1 MNSVNLN
8 QSAVDIDIDNL
19 EKAAILLLSMGTESA
34 AKVMQKLSR
43 DEVQRLISKMA
54 SLSGVSSMEAKWT
67 LQQFFNHYREQSGIG
82 SASRE
87 YLEQT
92 LDLALGQ
99 RLSRSLLDSLYGD
112 VMSQD
117 IQRLQWV
124 PADVLARFFRNEH
137 PQMQAVLLAFLP
149 PQTASAV
156 LDALPGSVHDDL
168 LVRVA
173 SLSSVSEHVLGEL
186 RLTLDRCLT
195 YVADQSGAKVNG
207 VRQVADILNR
217 YQGDKEQM
225 LSLLREH
232 DGDMALEIE
241 KNMFDFMALRRQS
254 DDTLQRL
261 VQELPSELLALA
273 LKNTE
278 TSFRKV
284 VLGAMPKRMASGAGR
299 SDPEPGQCL
308 FAQGRAGK
316 GRGHATGPRV
326 GGAGRD
332 RVPAV
337 RRAHRQLTGGIH
349 ESQCAQIDAWGDPS
363 VSFPCARSE
372 WGRGPEPARTV

>member
-241 KNMFDFMALRRQS
+241 KNMFDFMTLRRQS

-284 VLGAMPKRMASGAGR
+284 VLGAMPKRMAQAL
-299 SDPEPGQCL
+299 DDQIQN
-308 FAQGRAGK
+308 QG
-316 GRGHATGPRV
+316 
-326 GGAGRD
+326 
-332 RVPAV
+332 
-337 RRAHRQLTGGIH
+337 
-349 ESQCAQIDAWGDPS
+349 S
-363 VSFPCARSE
+363 VSLRKVEQARE
-372 WGRGPEPARTV
+372 EVMQLVRELVEQGEIEFQLFEEPTVS

>member
-225 LSLLREH
+225 LSLLREY

-284 VLGAMPKRMASGAGR
+284 VLGAMPKRMAQAL
-299 SDPEPGQCL
+299 DDQIQN
-308 FAQGRAGK
+308 QG
-316 GRGHATGPRV
+316 
-326 GGAGRD
+326 
-332 RVPAV
+332 
-337 RRAHRQLTGGIH
+337 
-349 ESQCAQIDAWGDPS
+349 S
-363 VSFPCARSE
+363 VSLRKVEQARE
-372 WGRGPEPARTV
+372 EVMQLVRELVEQGEIEFQLFEEPTVS

>member
-1 MNSVNLN
+1 MNNVNLN
-8 QSAVDIDIDNL
+8 QNAVDVDIDDL
-19 EKAAILLLSMGTESA
+19 EKAAILLLSMGTEAA

-54 SLSGVSSMEAKWT
+54 GLPGVSSMEARWT
-67 LQQFFNHYREQSGIG
+67 LQQFFNQYREQSGIG

-99 RLSRSLLDSLYGD
+99 SLSRSLLDSLYGD

-173 SLSSVSEHVLGEL
+173 GLSTVSEHVLGEL
-186 RLTLDRCLT
+186 RLTLERCLA
-195 YVADQSGAKVNG
+195 YVADQAGAKVNG

-217 YQGDKEQM
+217 YQGNKEQM

-232 DGDMALEIE
+232 DGEMAIEIE

-254 DDTLQRL
+254 DETLQRL

-278 TSFRKV
+278 ASFRKV
-284 VLGAMPKRMASGAGR
+284 VLGAMPKRMAQAL
-299 SDPEPGQCL
+299 DDQIQN
-308 FAQGRAGK
+308 QG
-316 GRGHATGPRV
+316 
-326 GGAGRD
+326 
-332 RVPAV
+332 
-337 RRAHRQLTGGIH
+337 
-349 ESQCAQIDAWGDPS
+349 S
-363 VSFPCARSE
+363 VSLRKVE
-372 WGRGPEPARTV
+372 QARTEVMQLVRELVEQGEIEFMLFEEPTVS

>member
-1 MNSVNLN
+1 MNNVNLN
-8 QSAVDIDIDNL
+8 QKAVDIDIDNL
-19 EKAAILLLSMGTESA
+19 EKAAILLLSMGTEAA

-43 DEVQRLISKMA
+43 DEVQLLISKMA
-54 SLSGVSSMEAKWT
+54 GLSGVSSMEARWT
-67 LQQFFNHYREQSGIG
+67 LQQFFNQYREQSGIG

-156 LDALPGSVHDDL
+156 LDELPGSVHDDL

-186 RLTLDRCLT
+186 RLTLDRCLA

-241 KNMFDFMALRRQS
+241 KNMFDFMTLRRQS
-254 DDTLQRL
+254 DETLQRL
-261 VQELPSELLALA
+261 VQEIPSELLALA

-284 VLGAMPKRMASGAGR
+284 VLGAMPKRMAQALE
-299 SDPEPGQCL
+299 DQIQH
-308 FAQGRAGK
+308 QG
-316 GRGHATGPRV
+316 
-326 GGAGRD
+326 
-332 RVPAV
+332 
-337 RRAHRQLTGGIH
+337 
-349 ESQCAQIDAWGDPS
+349 S
-363 VSFPCARSE
+363 VSLRKVEQARE
-372 WGRGPEPARTV
+372 EIMQLVRELVEQGEIEFQLFEEPTVS

>member
-34 AKVMQKLSR
+34 AKVMKKLSR

-99 RLSRSLLDSLYGD
+99 RLSRSLVDSLYGD

-284 VLGAMPKRMASGAGR
+284 VLGAMPKRMAQAL
-299 SDPEPGQCL
+299 DDQIQN
-308 FAQGRAGK
+308 QG
-316 GRGHATGPRV
+316 
-326 GGAGRD
+326 
-332 RVPAV
+332 
-337 RRAHRQLTGGIH
+337 
-349 ESQCAQIDAWGDPS
+349 S
-363 VSFPCARSE
+363 VSLRKVEQARE
-372 WGRGPEPARTV
+372 EVMQLVRELVEQGEIEFQLFEEPTVS

>member
-173 SLSSVSEHVLGEL
+173 SLTSVSEHVLGEL

-207 VRQVADILNR
+207 IRQVADILNR

-284 VLGAMPKRMASGAGR
+284 VLGAMPKRMAQAL
-299 SDPEPGQCL
+299 DDQIQN
-308 FAQGRAGK
+308 QG
-316 GRGHATGPRV
+316 
-326 GGAGRD
+326 
-332 RVPAV
+332 
-337 RRAHRQLTGGIH
+337 
-349 ESQCAQIDAWGDPS
+349 S
-363 VSFPCARSE
+363 VSLRKVEQARE
-372 WGRGPEPARTV
+372 EVMQLVRELVEQGEIEFQLFEEPTVS

>member
-19 EKAAILLLSMGTESA
+19 EKAAILLLSMGTEAA

-54 SLSGVSSMEAKWT
+54 ALSGVSSMEAKWT
-67 LQQFFNHYREQSGIG
+67 LQQFFNQYREQSGIA

-186 RLTLDRCLT
+186 RLTLDRCLA

-278 TSFRKV
+278 TGFRKV
-284 VLGAMPKRMASGAGR
+284 ILGAMPKRMAQAL
-299 SDPEPGQCL
+299 DDQIQN
-308 FAQGRAGK
+308 QG
-316 GRGHATGPRV
+316 
-326 GGAGRD
+326 
-332 RVPAV
+332 
-337 RRAHRQLTGGIH
+337 
-349 ESQCAQIDAWGDPS
+349 S
-363 VSFPCARSE
+363 VSLRKVEQARE
-372 WGRGPEPARTV
+372 EVMQLVRELVEQGEIEFQLFEEPTVS

>member
-1 MNSVNLN
+1 MNNVNLN
-8 QSAVDIDIDNL
+8 QKAVDIDIDNL
-19 EKAAILLLSMGTESA
+19 EKAAILLLSMGTEAA

-54 SLSGVSSMEAKWT
+54 GLSGVSSMEARWT
-67 LQQFFNHYREQSGIG
+67 LQQFFNQYREQSGIG

-186 RLTLDRCLT
+186 RLTLDRCLA

-241 KNMFDFMALRRQS
+241 KNMFDFMTLRRQS
-254 DDTLQRL
+254 DETLQRL
-261 VQELPSELLALA
+261 VQEIPSELLALA

-284 VLGAMPKRMASGAGR
+284 VLGAMPKRMAQALE
-299 SDPEPGQCL
+299 DQIQH
-308 FAQGRAGK
+308 QG
-316 GRGHATGPRV
+316 
-326 GGAGRD
+326 
-332 RVPAV
+332 
-337 RRAHRQLTGGIH
+337 
-349 ESQCAQIDAWGDPS
+349 S
-363 VSFPCARSE
+363 VSLRKVEQARE
-372 WGRGPEPARTV
+372 EIMQLVRELVEQGEIEFQLFEEPTVS

>member
-1 MNSVNLN
+1 MNNVNLN
-8 QSAVDIDIDNL
+8 QNAVDIDIDNL
-19 EKAAILLLSMGTESA
+19 EKAAILLLSMGTEAA

-54 SLSGVSSMEAKWT
+54 GLSGVSSMEAKWT
-67 LQQFFNHYREQSGIG
+67 LQQFFNQYREQSGIG

-124 PADVLARFFRNEH
+124 PAEVLARFFRNEH

-173 SLSSVSEHVLGEL
+173 SLNSVSEHVLGEL
-186 RLTLDRCLT
+186 RLTLDRCLA

-241 KNMFDFMALRRQS
+241 KNMFDFMALRRQT
-254 DDTLQRL
+254 DETLQRL
-261 VQELPSELLALA
+261 VLELPGDLLALA

-278 TSFRKV
+278 ASFRKV
-284 VLGAMPKRMASGAGR
+284 VLGAMPKRMAQAL
-299 SDPEPGQCL
+299 E
-308 FAQGRAGK
+308 
-316 GRGHATGPRV
+316 
-326 GGAGRD
+326 
-332 RVPAV
+332 
-337 RRAHRQLTGGIH
+337 
-349 ESQCAQIDAWGDPS
+349 AQIQGQGS
-363 VSFPCARSE
+363 VSLRKVEQARE
-372 WGRGPEPARTV
+372 EVMQLVRELVEQGEVEFQLFEEPTVN

>member
-1 MNSVNLN
+1 
-8 QSAVDIDIDNL
+8 
-19 EKAAILLLSMGTESA
+19 
-34 AKVMQKLSR
+34 
-43 DEVQRLISKMA
+43 
-54 SLSGVSSMEAKWT
+54 
-67 LQQFFNHYREQSGIG
+67 
-82 SASRE
+82 
-87 YLEQT
+87 
-92 LDLALGQ
+92 ALGQ

-284 VLGAMPKRMASGAGR
+284 VLGAMPKRMAQAL
-299 SDPEPGQCL
+299 DDQIQN
-308 FAQGRAGK
+308 QG
-316 GRGHATGPRV
+316 
-326 GGAGRD
+326 
-332 RVPAV
+332 
-337 RRAHRQLTGGIH
+337 
-349 ESQCAQIDAWGDPS
+349 S
-363 VSFPCARSE
+363 VSLRKVEQARE
-372 WGRGPEPARTV
+372 EVMQLVRELVEQGEIEFQLFEEPTVS

>member
-1 MNSVNLN
+1 
-8 QSAVDIDIDNL
+8 
-19 EKAAILLLSMGTESA
+19 MGTESA

-284 VLGAMPKRMASGAGR
+284 VLGAMPKRMAQAL
-299 SDPEPGQCL
+299 DDQIQN
-308 FAQGRAGK
+308 QG
-316 GRGHATGPRV
+316 
-326 GGAGRD
+326 
-332 RVPAV
+332 
-337 RRAHRQLTGGIH
+337 
-349 ESQCAQIDAWGDPS
+349 S
-363 VSFPCARSE
+363 VSLRKVEQARE
-372 WGRGPEPARTV
+372 EVMQLVRELVEQGEIEFQLFEEPTVS

>member
-1 MNSVNLN
+1 MNNVNLN
-8 QSAVDIDIDNL
+8 QKAVDIDIDNL
-19 EKAAILLLSMGTESA
+19 EKAAILLLSMGTEAA

-54 SLSGVSSMEAKWT
+54 GLSGVSSMEARWT
-67 LQQFFNHYREQSGIG
+67 LQQFFNQYREQSGIG

-156 LDALPGSVHDDL
+156 LDELPGSVHDDL

-186 RLTLDRCLT
+186 RLTLDRCLA

-225 LSLLREH
+225 LLLLREH

-241 KNMFDFMALRRQS
+241 KNMFDFMTLRRQS
-254 DDTLQRL
+254 DETLQRL
-261 VQELPSELLALA
+261 VQEIPSELLALA

-284 VLGAMPKRMASGAGR
+284 VLGAMPKRMAQALE
-299 SDPEPGQCL
+299 DQIQH
-308 FAQGRAGK
+308 QG
-316 GRGHATGPRV
+316 
-326 GGAGRD
+326 
-332 RVPAV
+332 
-337 RRAHRQLTGGIH
+337 
-349 ESQCAQIDAWGDPS
+349 S
-363 VSFPCARSE
+363 VSLRKVEQARE
-372 WGRGPEPARTV
+372 EIMQLVRELVEQGEIEFQLFEEPTVS

>member
-54 SLSGVSSMEAKWT
+54 SLSDVSSMEAKWT

-173 SLSSVSEHVLGEL
+173 SLTSVSEHVLGEL

-284 VLGAMPKRMASGAGR
+284 VLGAMPKRMAQAL
-299 SDPEPGQCL
+299 DDQIQN
-308 FAQGRAGK
+308 QG
-316 GRGHATGPRV
+316 
-326 GGAGRD
+326 
-332 RVPAV
+332 
-337 RRAHRQLTGGIH
+337 
-349 ESQCAQIDAWGDPS
+349 S
-363 VSFPCARSE
+363 VSLRKVEQARE
-372 WGRGPEPARTV
+372 EVMQLVRELVEQGEIEFQLFEEPTVS

>member
-1 MNSVNLN
+1 MNNVNLN
-8 QSAVDIDIDNL
+8 QKAVDIDIDNL
-19 EKAAILLLSMGTESA
+19 EKAAILLLSMGTEAA

-54 SLSGVSSMEAKWT
+54 GLSGVSSMEARWT
-67 LQQFFNHYREQSGIG
+67 LQQFFNQYREQSGIG

-99 RLSRSLLDSLYGD
+99 RLSRSLLDNLYGD

-156 LDALPGSVHDDL
+156 LDELPGSVHDDL

-186 RLTLDRCLT
+186 RLTLDRCLA

-241 KNMFDFMALRRQS
+241 KNMFDFMTLRRQS
-254 DDTLQRL
+254 DETLQRL
-261 VQELPSELLALA
+261 VQEIPSELLALA

-284 VLGAMPKRMASGAGR
+284 VLGAMPKRMAQALE
-299 SDPEPGQCL
+299 DQIQH
-308 FAQGRAGK
+308 QG
-316 GRGHATGPRV
+316 
-326 GGAGRD
+326 
-332 RVPAV
+332 
-337 RRAHRQLTGGIH
+337 
-349 ESQCAQIDAWGDPS
+349 S
-363 VSFPCARSE
+363 VSLRKVEQARE
-372 WGRGPEPARTV
+372 EIMQLVRELVEQGEIEFQLFEEPTVS

>member
-54 SLSGVSSMEAKWT
+54 FLSGVSSMEAKWT

-173 SLSSVSEHVLGEL
+173 SLTSVSEHVLGEL

-284 VLGAMPKRMASGAGR
+284 VLGAMPKRMAQAL
-299 SDPEPGQCL
+299 DDQIQN
-308 FAQGRAGK
+308 QG
-316 GRGHATGPRV
+316 
-326 GGAGRD
+326 
-332 RVPAV
+332 
-337 RRAHRQLTGGIH
+337 
-349 ESQCAQIDAWGDPS
+349 S
-363 VSFPCARSE
+363 VSLRKVEQARE
-372 WGRGPEPARTV
+372 EVMQLVRELVEQGEIEFQLFEEPTVS

>member
-19 EKAAILLLSMGTESA
+19 EKAAILLLSMGTEAA

-67 LQQFFNHYREQSGIG
+67 LQQFFNQYREQSGIG

-186 RLTLDRCLT
+186 RLTLDRCLA

-241 KNMFDFMALRRQS
+241 KNMFDFMALRRQT

-278 TSFRKV
+278 TGFRKV
-284 VLGAMPKRMASGAGR
+284 ILGAMPKRMAQAL
-299 SDPEPGQCL
+299 DDQIQN
-308 FAQGRAGK
+308 QG
-316 GRGHATGPRV
+316 
-326 GGAGRD
+326 
-332 RVPAV
+332 
-337 RRAHRQLTGGIH
+337 
-349 ESQCAQIDAWGDPS
+349 S
-363 VSFPCARSE
+363 VSLRKVEQARE
-372 WGRGPEPARTV
+372 EVMQLVRELVEQGEIEFQLFEEPTVS

>member
-1 MNSVNLN
+1 
-8 QSAVDIDIDNL
+8 
-19 EKAAILLLSMGTESA
+19 
-34 AKVMQKLSR
+34 
-43 DEVQRLISKMA
+43 
-54 SLSGVSSMEAKWT
+54 
-67 LQQFFNHYREQSGIG
+67 
-82 SASRE
+82 
-87 YLEQT
+87 
-92 LDLALGQ
+92 
-99 RLSRSLLDSLYGD
+99 
-112 VMSQD
+112 
-117 IQRLQWV
+117 
-124 PADVLARFFRNEH
+124 
-137 PQMQAVLLAFLP
+137 

-186 RLTLDRCLT
+186 RLTLDRCLA

-241 KNMFDFMALRRQS
+241 KNMFDFMALRRQT

-278 TSFRKV
+278 TGFRKV
-284 VLGAMPKRMASGAGR
+284 ILGAMPKRMAQAL
-299 SDPEPGQCL
+299 DDQIQN
-308 FAQGRAGK
+308 QG
-316 GRGHATGPRV
+316 
-326 GGAGRD
+326 
-332 RVPAV
+332 
-337 RRAHRQLTGGIH
+337 
-349 ESQCAQIDAWGDPS
+349 S
-363 VSFPCARSE
+363 VSLRKVEQARE
-372 WGRGPEPARTV
+372 EVMQLVRELVEQGEIEFQLFEEPTVS

>member
-1 MNSVNLN
+1 MN

-284 VLGAMPKRMASGAGR
+284 VLGAMPKRMAQAL
-299 SDPEPGQCL
+299 DDQIQN
-308 FAQGRAGK
+308 QG
-316 GRGHATGPRV
+316 
-326 GGAGRD
+326 
-332 RVPAV
+332 
-337 RRAHRQLTGGIH
+337 
-349 ESQCAQIDAWGDPS
+349 S
-363 VSFPCARSE
+363 VSLRKVEQARE
-372 WGRGPEPARTV
+372 EVMQLVRELVEQGEIEFQLFEEPTVS

>member
-8 QSAVDIDIDNL
+8 QNAVDIDIDSV

-34 AKVMQKLSR
+34 AKVMQKLAR
-43 DEVQRLISKMA
+43 DDVQRLISKMA
-54 SLSGVSSMEAKWT
+54 ALSGVSAMEARWT
-67 LQQFFNHYREQSGIG
+67 LQQFFNEYREQSGIG

-173 SLSSVSEHVLGEL
+173 GLSSVSEHVLAEL
-186 RLTLDRCLT
+186 RLTLERCLA

-241 KNMFDFMALRRQS
+241 KNMFDFMALRRQT

-278 TSFRKV
+278 ASFRKII
-284 VLGAMPKRMASGAGR
+284 LGAMPKRMAQAL
-299 SDPEPGQCL
+299 DDQIQN
-308 FAQGRAGK
+308 QG
-316 GRGHATGPRV
+316 
-326 GGAGRD
+326 
-332 RVPAV
+332 
-337 RRAHRQLTGGIH
+337 
-349 ESQCAQIDAWGDPS
+349 S
-363 VSFPCARSE
+363 VSVRKVEQARE
-372 WGRGPEPARTV
+372 EVMQLVRELVEQGEIEFQLFEEPTVS

>member
-1 MNSVNLN
+1 
-8 QSAVDIDIDNL
+8 
-19 EKAAILLLSMGTESA
+19 MGTEAA

-54 SLSGVSSMEAKWT
+54 ALSGVSSMEAKWT
-67 LQQFFNHYREQSGIG
+67 LQQFFNQYREQSGIA

-186 RLTLDRCLT
+186 RLTLDRCLA

-278 TSFRKV
+278 TGFRKV
-284 VLGAMPKRMASGAGR
+284 ILGAMPKRMAQAL
-299 SDPEPGQCL
+299 DDQIQN
-308 FAQGRAGK
+308 QG
-316 GRGHATGPRV
+316 
-326 GGAGRD
+326 
-332 RVPAV
+332 
-337 RRAHRQLTGGIH
+337 
-349 ESQCAQIDAWGDPS
+349 S
-363 VSFPCARSE
+363 VSLRKVEQARE
-372 WGRGPEPARTV
+372 EVMQLVRELVEQGEIEFQLFEEPTVS

>member
-173 SLSSVSEHVLGEL
+173 SLCSVSEHVLGEL

-284 VLGAMPKRMASGAGR
+284 VLGAMPKRMAQAL
-299 SDPEPGQCL
+299 DDQIQN
-308 FAQGRAGK
+308 QG
-316 GRGHATGPRV
+316 
-326 GGAGRD
+326 
-332 RVPAV
+332 
-337 RRAHRQLTGGIH
+337 
-349 ESQCAQIDAWGDPS
+349 S
-363 VSFPCARSE
+363 VSLRKVEQARE
-372 WGRGPEPARTV
+372 EVMQLVRELVEQGEIEFQLFEEPTVS

>member
-1 MNSVNLN
+1 MNNVNLN
-8 QSAVDIDIDNL
+8 QKAVDIDIDNL
-19 EKAAILLLSMGTESA
+19 EKAAILLLSMGTEAA

-54 SLSGVSSMEAKWT
+54 GLSGVSSMEARWT
-67 LQQFFNHYREQSGIG
+67 LQQFFNQYREQSGIG

-156 LDALPGSVHDDL
+156 LDELPGSVHDDL

-173 SLSSVSEHVLGEL
+173 SISSVSEHVLGEL
-186 RLTLDRCLT
+186 RLTLDRCLA

-241 KNMFDFMALRRQS
+241 KNMFDFMTLRRQS
-254 DDTLQRL
+254 DETLQRL
-261 VQELPSELLALA
+261 VQEIPSELLALA

-284 VLGAMPKRMASGAGR
+284 VLGAMPKRMAQALE
-299 SDPEPGQCL
+299 DQIQH
-308 FAQGRAGK
+308 QG
-316 GRGHATGPRV
+316 
-326 GGAGRD
+326 
-332 RVPAV
+332 
-337 RRAHRQLTGGIH
+337 
-349 ESQCAQIDAWGDPS
+349 S
-363 VSFPCARSE
+363 VSLRKVEQARE
-372 WGRGPEPARTV
+372 EIMQLVRELVEQGEIEFQLFEEPTVS

>member
-1 MNSVNLN
+1 MNNVNLN
-8 QSAVDIDIDNL
+8 QKAVDIDIDNL
-19 EKAAILLLSMGTESA
+19 EKAAILLLSMGTEAA

-54 SLSGVSSMEAKWT
+54 GLSGVSSMEARWT
-67 LQQFFNHYREQSGIG
+67 LQQFFNQYREQSGIG

-156 LDALPGSVHDDL
+156 LDELPGSVHDDL

-186 RLTLDRCLT
+186 RLTLDRCLA

-241 KNMFDFMALRRQS
+241 KNMFDFMTLRRQS
-254 DDTLQRL
+254 DETLQRL
-261 VQELPSELLALA
+261 VQEIPSELLALA

-284 VLGAMPKRMASGAGR
+284 VLGAMPKRMAQALE
-299 SDPEPGQCL
+299 DQIQH
-308 FAQGRAGK
+308 QG
-316 GRGHATGPRV
+316 
-326 GGAGRD
+326 
-332 RVPAV
+332 
-337 RRAHRQLTGGIH
+337 
-349 ESQCAQIDAWGDPS
+349 S
-363 VSFPCARSE
+363 VSLRKVEQARE
-372 WGRGPEPARTV
+372 EIMQLVRELVEQGEIEFQLFEEPTVS

>member
-1 MNSVNLN
+1 MNNVNLN
-8 QSAVDIDIDNL
+8 QNAVDIDIDNL
-19 EKAAILLLSMGTESA
+19 EKAAILLLSMGTEAA

-54 SLSGVSSMEAKWT
+54 GLSGVSSMEAKWT
-67 LQQFFNHYREQSGIG
+67 LQQFFNQYREQSGIG

-124 PADVLARFFRNEH
+124 PAEVLARFFRNEH

-173 SLSSVSEHVLGEL
+173 SLNSVSEHVLGEL
-186 RLTLDRCLT
+186 RLTLDRCLA

-241 KNMFDFMALRRQS
+241 KNMFDFMALRRQT
-254 DDTLQRL
+254 DETLQRL
-261 VQELPSELLALA
+261 VQELPSDLLALA

-278 TSFRKV
+278 ASFRKV
-284 VLGAMPKRMASGAGR
+284 VLGAMPKRMAQAL
-299 SDPEPGQCL
+299 E
-308 FAQGRAGK
+308 
-316 GRGHATGPRV
+316 
-326 GGAGRD
+326 
-332 RVPAV
+332 
-337 RRAHRQLTGGIH
+337 
-349 ESQCAQIDAWGDPS
+349 AQIQGQGS
-363 VSFPCARSE
+363 VSLRKVEQARE
-372 WGRGPEPARTV
+372 EVMQRVRELVEQGEVEFQLFEEPTVN

>member
-54 SLSGVSSMEAKWT
+54 ALSGVSAIEAKWT
-67 LQQFFNHYREQSGIG
+67 LQQFFNQYREQSGIG

-173 SLSSVSEHVLGEL
+173 SLTSVSEHVLGEL

-284 VLGAMPKRMASGAGR
+284 VLGAMPKRMAQAL
-299 SDPEPGQCL
+299 DDQIQN
-308 FAQGRAGK
+308 QG
-316 GRGHATGPRV
+316 
-326 GGAGRD
+326 
-332 RVPAV
+332 
-337 RRAHRQLTGGIH
+337 
-349 ESQCAQIDAWGDPS
+349 S
-363 VSFPCARSE
+363 VSLRKVEQARE
-372 WGRGPEPARTV
+372 EVMQLVRELVEQGEIEFQLFEEPTVS

>member
-19 EKAAILLLSMGTESA
+19 EKAAILLLSMGTEAA

-67 LQQFFNHYREQSGIG
+67 LQQFFNQYREQSGIG

-186 RLTLDRCLT
+186 RLTLDRCLA

-207 VRQVADILNR
+207 LRQVADILNR

-241 KNMFDFMALRRQS
+241 KNMFDFMALRRQT

-278 TSFRKV
+278 TGFRKV
-284 VLGAMPKRMASGAGR
+284 ILGAMPKRMAQAL
-299 SDPEPGQCL
+299 DDQIQN
-308 FAQGRAGK
+308 QG
-316 GRGHATGPRV
+316 
-326 GGAGRD
+326 
-332 RVPAV
+332 
-337 RRAHRQLTGGIH
+337 
-349 ESQCAQIDAWGDPS
+349 S
-363 VSFPCARSE
+363 VSLRKVEQARE
-372 WGRGPEPARTV
+372 EVMQLVRELVEQGEIEFQLFEEPTVS

>member
-1 MNSVNLN
+1 
-8 QSAVDIDIDNL
+8 
-19 EKAAILLLSMGTESA
+19 MGTESA

-156 LDALPGSVHDDL
+156 LDALPSSVHDDL

-284 VLGAMPKRMASGAGR
+284 VLGAMPKRMAQAL
-299 SDPEPGQCL
+299 DDQIQN
-308 FAQGRAGK
+308 QG
-316 GRGHATGPRV
+316 
-326 GGAGRD
+326 
-332 RVPAV
+332 
-337 RRAHRQLTGGIH
+337 
-349 ESQCAQIDAWGDPS
+349 S
-363 VSFPCARSE
+363 VSLRKVEQARE
-372 WGRGPEPARTV
+372 EVMQLVRELVEQGEIEFQLFEEPTVS

>member
-54 SLSGVSSMEAKWT
+54 ALSGVSAIEAKWT
-67 LQQFFNHYREQSGIG
+67 LQQFFNQYREQSGIG

-186 RLTLDRCLT
+186 RLTLDRCLA

-284 VLGAMPKRMASGAGR
+284 ILGAMPKRMAQAL
-299 SDPEPGQCL
+299 DDQIQN
-308 FAQGRAGK
+308 QG
-316 GRGHATGPRV
+316 
-326 GGAGRD
+326 
-332 RVPAV
+332 
-337 RRAHRQLTGGIH
+337 
-349 ESQCAQIDAWGDPS
+349 S
-363 VSFPCARSE
+363 VSLRKVEQARE
-372 WGRGPEPARTV
+372 EVMQLVRELVEQGEIEFQLFEEPTVS

>member
-1 MNSVNLN
+1 MNNVNLN

-19 EKAAILLLSMGTESA
+19 EKAAILLLSMGTEAA

-43 DEVQRLISKMA
+43 DEVQRLIAKMA
-54 SLSGVSSMEAKWT
+54 GLSGVSSIEAKWT
-67 LQQFFNHYREQSGIG
+67 LQQFFNQYREQSGIG

-112 VMSQD
+112 AMSQD

-173 SLSSVSEHVLGEL
+173 SLSSVSEHVLAEL
-186 RLTLDRCLT
+186 RLTLDRCLA

-217 YQGDKEQM
+217 YQGNKEQM

-261 VQELPSELLALA
+261 VQELPADLLALA

-278 TSFRKV
+278 ASFRKV
-284 VLGAMPKRMASGAGR
+284 VLGAMPKRMAQAL
-299 SDPEPGQCL
+299 E
-308 FAQGRAGK
+308 
-316 GRGHATGPRV
+316 
-326 GGAGRD
+326 
-332 RVPAV
+332 
-337 RRAHRQLTGGIH
+337 
-349 ESQCAQIDAWGDPS
+349 AQIQDQGS
-363 VSFPCARSE
+363 VSLRKVEQARE
-372 WGRGPEPARTV
+372 EVMQMVRELVEQGELEFQLFEEPTVS

>member
-1 MNSVNLN
+1 MNNVNLN
-8 QSAVDIDIDNL
+8 QNAVDIDIDNL
-19 EKAAILLLSMGTESA
+19 EKAAILLLSMGTEAA

-54 SLSGVSSMEAKWT
+54 GLSGVSSMEAKWT
-67 LQQFFNHYREQSGIG
+67 LQQFFNQYREQSGIG

-99 RLSRSLLDSLYGD
+99 RLSRSL
-112 VMSQD
+112 
-117 IQRLQWV
+117 
-124 PADVLARFFRNEH
+124 
-137 PQMQAVLLAFLP
+137 
-149 PQTASAV
+149 ASAV

-173 SLSSVSEHVLGEL
+173 SLNSVSEHVLGEL
-186 RLTLDRCLT
+186 RLTLDRCLA

-241 KNMFDFMALRRQS
+241 KNMFDFMALRRQT
-254 DDTLQRL
+254 DETLQRL
-261 VQELPSELLALA
+261 VQELPGDLLALA

-278 TSFRKV
+278 ASFRKV
-284 VLGAMPKRMASGAGR
+284 VLGAMPKRMAQAL
-299 SDPEPGQCL
+299 E
-308 FAQGRAGK
+308 
-316 GRGHATGPRV
+316 
-326 GGAGRD
+326 
-332 RVPAV
+332 
-337 RRAHRQLTGGIH
+337 
-349 ESQCAQIDAWGDPS
+349 AQIQGQGS
-363 VSFPCARSE
+363 VSLRKVEQARE
-372 WGRGPEPARTV
+372 EVMQLVRELVEQGEVEFQLFEEPTVN

>member
-1 MNSVNLN
+1 MNNGNLN
-8 QSAVDIDIDNL
+8 QNAVDIDIDNL
-19 EKAAILLLSMGTESA
+19 EKAAILLLSMGTEAA

-43 DEVQRLISKMA
+43 DEVQSLISKMA
-54 SLSGVSSMEAKWT
+54 GLSGVSSIEAKWT
-67 LQQFFNHYREQSGIG
+67 LQQFFNQYREQSGIG

-173 SLSSVSEHVLGEL
+173 SLSSVSEHVLAEL
-186 RLTLDRCLT
+186 RLTLDRCLV

-217 YQGDKEQM
+217 YQGNKEQM

-261 VQELPSELLALA
+261 VQELPADLLALA

-278 TSFRKV
+278 ASFRKV
-284 VLGAMPKRMASGAGR
+284 VLGAMPKRMAQAL
-299 SDPEPGQCL
+299 E
-308 FAQGRAGK
+308 
-316 GRGHATGPRV
+316 
-326 GGAGRD
+326 
-332 RVPAV
+332 
-337 RRAHRQLTGGIH
+337 
-349 ESQCAQIDAWGDPS
+349 AQIQDQGS
-363 VSFPCARSE
+363 VSLRKVEQARE
-372 WGRGPEPARTV
+372 EVMQLVRELVEQGEVEFQLFEEPTVN

>member
-54 SLSGVSSMEAKWT
+54 ALSGVSAIEAKWT
-67 LQQFFNHYREQSGIG
+67 LQQFFNQYREQSGIG

-156 LDALPGSVHDDL
+156 LDALPSSVHDDL

-284 VLGAMPKRMASGAGR
+284 VLGAMPKRMAQAL
-299 SDPEPGQCL
+299 DDQIQN
-308 FAQGRAGK
+308 QG
-316 GRGHATGPRV
+316 
-326 GGAGRD
+326 
-332 RVPAV
+332 
-337 RRAHRQLTGGIH
+337 
-349 ESQCAQIDAWGDPS
+349 S
-363 VSFPCARSE
+363 VSLRKVEQARE
-372 WGRGPEPARTV
+372 EVMQLVRELVEQGEIEFQLFEEPTVS